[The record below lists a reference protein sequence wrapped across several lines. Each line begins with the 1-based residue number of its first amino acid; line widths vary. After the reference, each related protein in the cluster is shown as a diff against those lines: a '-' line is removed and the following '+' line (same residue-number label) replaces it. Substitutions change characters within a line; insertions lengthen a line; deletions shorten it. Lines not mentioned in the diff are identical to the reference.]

1 MYNHT
6 SFLTPSLGW
15 ITGVYRQLSAATFQ
29 VFGSKVKNFSYF
41 MMYFGTRKRPSSS
54 RIPDKTYEPPDDEAF
69 YEQYK
74 LPQSTTKTSPEP
86 QFTILVNKLEPR
98 KIRRTTEVGLR
109 LKQPLQAKL
118 IHDWPEGR
126 LISHE
131 NLIIDRKSENSSETN
146 STEENLGTPKN
157 TWVFLY

>member
-1 MYNHT
+1 MFYDEK
-6 SFLTPSLGW
+6 
-15 ITGVYRQLSAATFQ
+15 SASCHF
-29 VFGSKVKNFSYF
+29 YF
-41 MMYFGTRKRPSSS
+41 ARRDFEPQKRPSSS

-74 LPQSTTKTSPEP
+74 LPQSATKTSPEP

-118 IHDWPEGR
+118 IHDWPGGR

-146 STEENLGTPKN
+146 STEENLGKR
-157 TWVFLY
+157 Y